1 MFRNQRGT
9 LEPTET
15 ADAPR
20 SDDSVRL
27 STIHHETLISRLSIR
42 KKLIAK
48 WALGYR
54 SKMNTGLDGYHNSVD
69 IGQSPGRHD
78 NLARR
83 SLNRVLC
90 VSHTCQQLQRVVTSS
105 RLKSLLL
112 R

>member
-27 STIHHETLISRLSIR
+27 STIHEILISRLSIR
-42 KKLIAK
+42 KKLITK

-54 SKMNTGLDGYHNSVD
+54 SKMNTGLDGYHNAVD

-78 NLARR
+78 NLARI
-83 SLNRVLC
+83 
-90 VSHTCQQLQRVVTSS
+90 T
-105 RLKSLLL
+105 
-112 R
+112 